1 MKLASFKY
9 SISLLDFNVLPSVH
23 PRKFKQEVVR
33 QAVERGDVLADE
45 VVATP
50 AHPVKIFWFLT
61 DTKRIFPKGA
71 KFSHVPLSADA
82 MAEDIVVAVLA
93 MLTLAAPVLGGAAPW
108 SVQAAAAGGA
118 MHVDLLSAAETWR
131 S

>member
-1 MKLASFKY
+1 
-9 SISLLDFNVLPSVH
+9 
-23 PRKFKQEVVR
+23 
-33 QAVERGDVLADE
+33 
-45 VVATP
+45 
-50 AHPVKIFWFLT
+50 
-61 DTKRIFPKGA
+61 
-71 KFSHVPLSADA
+71 

-118 MHVDLLSAAETWR
+118 MHVDLLSAAKTWR

>member
-1 MKLASFKY
+1 MKQASSKY
-9 SISLLDFNVLPSVH
+9 SISLPDFNVLLSAH
-23 PRKFKQEVVR
+23 PRKFKREVVR
-33 QAVERGDVLADE
+33 EAVERSDVPADE
-45 VVATP
+45 VAAP
-50 AHPVKIFWFLT
+50 APPVKIFWFLT